1 MLEALDAVVVGG
13 GISGLTAALALAK
26 AGRKVALVEASPR
39 FGGCIGSVRTGRY
52 VADMGPQTLVM
63 TQVLRELVADLGLGE
78 QFIAAPPGLKRY
90 VLRKGK
96 LIALPLSPPQFLA
109 TPLFSVETKARVIW
123 EPFVSSTQSS
133 DDESISSFVRRR
145 ASAELIDTLVT
156 PLVAGVYA
164 GDPEQLSMRSAFPR
178 IADMERTHGS
188 VVRGFLALAR
198 ASGRP
203 TRLQSGGF
211 VQGNQTLIDMLVARL
226 GASAYR
232 NARVVTLRQRGAGF
246 ILECDGLPESK
257 IEAARVILATSAEKA
272 AELVKPLEPGAAED
286 LYAVESPP
294 VAQVALAYP
303 KASVGVPLDG
313 FGFLACRGE
322 DVRIL
327 GAVWNSVVLPAR
339 CPDSEVLITA
349 FLGGAT
355 DSDIQE
361 CNDEEVAR
369 IAHRDLSKVMGI
381 SQRRPTVVA
390 GFRWANAIPQ
400 YTLGHEQRMARIRA
414 TIDRVP
420 NLYLAGN
427 FMSGV
432 SVSDC
437 IRLAQ
442 AAAARA
448 LSHP

>member
-1 MLEALDAVVVGG
+1 LERD
-13 GISGLTAALALAK
+13 
-26 AGRKVALVEASPR
+26 
-39 FGGCIGSVRTGRY
+39 
-52 VADMGPQTLVM
+52 
-63 TQVLRELVADLGLGE
+63 
-78 QFIAAPPGLKRY
+78 
-90 VLRKGK
+90 
-96 LIALPLSPPQFLA
+96 
-109 TPLFSVETKARVIW
+109 
-123 EPFVSSTQSS
+123 
-133 DDESISSFVRRR
+133 
-145 ASAELIDTLVT
+145 
-156 PLVAGVYA
+156 
-164 GDPEQLSMRSAFPR
+164 
-178 IADMERTHGS
+178 HGS
-188 VVRGFLALAR
+188 VVGGFLASSSAR
-198 ASGRP
+198 SPGLSRP
-203 TRLQSGGF
+203 VRAPRLQTGGF
-211 VQGNQTLIDMLVARL
+211 ARGNQTLIDALVARL
-226 GASAYR
+226 GASAYS

-246 ILECDGLPESK
+246 VLECDGLPESK

-286 LYAVESPP
+286 LHAVESPP

-313 FGFLACRGE
+313 FGFLVCRGE
-322 DVRIL
+322 SVRIL
-327 GAVWNSVVLPAR
+327 GAVWNSVVLRAR

-369 IAHRDLSKVMGI
+369 VAHRDLSNVMRI

-390 GFRWANAIPQ
+390 GFRWAKAIPQ
-400 YTLGHEQRMARIRA
+400 YTLGHEQRIARIRA
-414 TIDRVP
+414 AIDRVP

-442 AAAARA
+442 AAAAKA
-448 LSHP
+448 SSQP